1 MNVLSELKSLINSLS
16 VPVET
21 GIFKSKAPDTYIVL
35 VPISDTYPL
44 HSDDYPQVDY
54 QECRITLYSKSNYI
68 KLKNRIIKILLT
80 NFFYITERKYN
91 GYDTDAGYHQFT
103 IDVAKNYDME
113 EDI

>member
-1 MNVLSELKSLINSLS
+1 MNILKELRTVLES
-16 VPVET
+16 VDVPIET
-21 GIFKSKAPDTYIVL
+21 GVFKSKAPNTYIVL
-35 VPISDTYPL
+35 VPIGDTYPL
-44 HSDDYPQVDY
+44 HSDDFPEVDY
-54 QECRITLYSKSNYI
+54 QECRITLYSKTNYI
-68 KLKNRIIKILLT
+68 SLKTRITKILLN